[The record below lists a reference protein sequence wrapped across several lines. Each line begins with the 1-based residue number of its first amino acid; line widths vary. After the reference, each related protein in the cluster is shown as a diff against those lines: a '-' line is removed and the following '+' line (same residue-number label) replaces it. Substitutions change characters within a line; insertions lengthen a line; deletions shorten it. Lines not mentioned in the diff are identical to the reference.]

1 MVWIMPSET
10 SRTSAV
16 TGLPPEMVTTRALDA
31 GINPFDTADQYSGE
45 QSEEMLGKALSRRR
59 GRRRGDEGRVI
70 HTRLFP
76 KPFRDPRP
84 SKDCVGFRR
93 VSFFARRIGL

>member
-45 QSEEMLGKALSRRR
+45 QSEEMLGKALS
-59 GRRRGDEGRVI
+59 
-70 HTRLFP
+70 
-76 KPFRDPRP
+76 
-84 SKDCVGFRR
+84 
-93 VSFFARRIGL
+93 